1 MIHPLLSTLPVLT
14 VYSWCWWLNDSNV
27 IILVSLSPNISV
39 HNSLQIPPLWRATHR
54 GRLTCAGHPATSRQ
68 QYALLLLFSLNFP
81 FSSSPRPRSLLLLL
95 FQSKHL
101 LSALS
106 KLMPLLLAYSAIVSI
121 FHAGGHLKNWQLEH
135 SARRRVV
142 SAELQHTTSLV
153 YRLEV
158 ETKVLGEEVE
168 FIKTLC

>member
-1 MIHPLLSTLPVLT
+1 MFTIRYKSRHCDAPLTGAA
-14 VYSWCWWLNDSNV
+14 C
-27 IILVSLSPNISV
+27 
-39 HNSLQIPPLWRATHR
+39 H
-54 GRLTCAGHPATSRQ
+54 LTCAGHPATSRQ

-121 FHAGGHLKNWQLEH
+121 FHAGGD
-135 SARRRVV
+135 
-142 SAELQHTTSLV
+142 LQN
-153 YRLEV
+153 
-158 ETKVLGEEVE
+158 
-168 FIKTLC
+168 

>member
-27 IILVSLSPNISV
+27 IILVSLSKYQCSQFATNPAIVTRHS
-39 HNSLQIPPLWRATHR
+39 QGPPGA
-54 GRLTCAGHPATSRQ
+54 LTCAGHPATSRQ
-68 QYALLLLFSLNFP
+68 QYALLIFSLNFP

-106 KLMPLLLAYSAIVSI
+106 KLMPLLLAYWAIVSI
-121 FHAGGHLKNWQLEH
+121 FHAGGDLKN
-135 SARRRVV
+135 
-142 SAELQHTTSLV
+142 
-153 YRLEV
+153 
-158 ETKVLGEEVE
+158 
-168 FIKTLC
+168 

>member
-27 IILVSLSPNISV
+27 IILVSLQISV
-39 HNSLQIPPLWRATHR
+39 FTIRYKSRHCGAPLTGAAWSTHMR
-54 GRLTCAGHPATSRQ
+54 RTSSHQ
-68 QYALLLLFSLNFP
+68 PTQYALLLLFSLDFP

-106 KLMPLLLAYSAIVSI
+106 ELMPLLLAYWAIVSI
-121 FHAGGHLKNWQLEH
+121 FHAGGDLKN
-135 SARRRVV
+135 
-142 SAELQHTTSLV
+142 
-153 YRLEV
+153 
-158 ETKVLGEEVE
+158 
-168 FIKTLC
+168 